1 MANQPIP
8 TLRRSFVFLLLS
20 LVLLKPELRA
30 TAADSGFVGTRVT
43 HTSANPKSHWTPE
56 RIQRAIRNHRL
67 PILSSPPLMQ
77 PDAPIDANV
86 RTSPPSGLG
95 RGATNALP
103 VLPGRVDT
111 QFACPITRFETV
123 FDTDNQG
130 FPQKTIG
137 VLFFDDPAGN
147 PMVCS
152 ASLVDKRVLL
162 TAGHC
167 VSNGRGQWNR
177 NFLWAPGF
185 LDGDFPYGVGT
196 GEYALTLSPWFNNFN
211 FSFDVGFLLIA
222 EPKGDELGWLGFM
235 AGGSPNSK
243 IWKQHGYPAAPP
255 YDGQRLTVNTSA
267 YGARECASGNPC
279 PIAVGSPLTGG
290 SSGGPW
296 IYEQNGSPFANG
308 LNSFK
313 RSNCNANMHSP
324 YFGQEVWDLFQNAIG
339 RQ

>member
-1 MANQPIP
+1 MDLV
-8 TLRRSFVFLLLS
+8 TRRKVGAFFVG
-20 LVLLKPELRA
+20 LVFACLPLTA
-30 TAADSGFVGTRVT
+30 SAADSGIVGAKATQT
-43 HTSANPKSHWTPE
+43 ATDPKSHWTPD
-56 RIQRAIRNHRL
+56 RIKRAFKNSQL
-67 PILSSPPLMQ
+67 PNLSSPPQLQ
-77 PDAPIDANV
+77 ADAPGEAKV
-86 RTSPPSGLG
+86 RISPPSGLG
-95 RGATNALP
+95 RGATPALP
-103 VLPGRVDT
+103 QLPRRVDT
-111 QFACPITRFETV
+111 QFACPITRFDTV
-123 FDTDNQG
+123 FDTDNQA

-152 ASLVDKRVLL
+152 ASLVNKRVLL

-167 VSNGRGQWNR
+167 VATGRGQWNK

-185 LDGDFPYGVGT
+185 LDGDFPYGIGT
-196 GEYALTLSPWFNNFN
+196 GEYTLTLSPWFNNFN

-235 AGGSPNSK
+235 AGGTPNSK
-243 IWKQHGYPAAPP
+243 IWKQNGYPAAPP
-255 YDGQRLTVNTSA
+255 YDGQKLVVNTSA

-296 IYEQNGSPFANG
+296 IYEQNGGLFANG

-324 YFGQEVWDLFQNAIG
+324 YFGQEAWDLFQNAIG